1 MAISD
6 KSISADQ
13 ERLARTYG
21 DTVLQ
26 LNPSDQ
32 AFITANG
39 YVTGSDVLNT
49 DVWREYRI
57 NNEIADGFEWD
68 VKEYISILSKLG
80 IIGLAAVELKDREA
94 RDLKAADEVA
104 YRQVFA
110 GKAIFTSDSDLKG
123 VQSEE
128 ETVVAQTYADLS
140 ASIKAE
146 FDRKMIEE
154 EFILDLKRK
163 SDDHTYYIRVKEG
176 RDVAKRSMRA
186 QGFRINDQDMR
197 VKNNPAGTRGRFN
210 VFNDRH
216 PSRYASGSW
225 KSGSN
230 SGPRVQGPGGGVG
243 SCKFVIINRSGS
255 L

>member
-154 EFILDLKRK
+154 EVGVKVSILSVGPDREQTLILNSDL
-163 SDDHTYYIRVKEG
+163 
-176 RDVAKRSMRA
+176 A
-186 QGFRINDQDMR
+186 
-197 VKNNPAGTRGRFN
+197 
-210 VFNDRH
+210 
-216 PSRYASGSW
+216 
-225 KSGSN
+225 
-230 SGPRVQGPGGGVG
+230 
-243 SCKFVIINRSGS
+243 
-255 L
+255 